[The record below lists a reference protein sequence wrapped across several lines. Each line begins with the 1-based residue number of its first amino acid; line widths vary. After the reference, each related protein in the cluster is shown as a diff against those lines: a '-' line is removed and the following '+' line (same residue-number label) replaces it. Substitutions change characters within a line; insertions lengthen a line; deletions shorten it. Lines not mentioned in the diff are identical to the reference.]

1 MLALFAMK
9 VDMVF
14 FLQFI
19 IMYALHFRV
28 PLLKSGQ
35 RKRTERARIFIA
47 QRGGNVN
54 RDLIYDGNIWRF
66 LLISLIFSCFLETQ
80 I

>member
-1 MLALFAMK
+1 MTAVLPRGLPAASTTYHLRSMLALFAMK

-35 RKRTERARIFIA
+35 RKRTERAMIFIA
-47 QRGGNVN
+47 
-54 RDLIYDGNIWRF
+54 
-66 LLISLIFSCFLETQ
+66 
-80 I
+80 

>member
-1 MLALFAMK
+1 
-9 VDMVF
+9 
-14 FLQFI
+14 
-19 IMYALHFRV
+19 MYALHFRV

-54 RDLIYDGNIWRF
+54 CDLIYGKNIWRF
-66 LLISLIFSCFLETQ
+66 LLIALIFSRFLETQ
-80 I
+80 IRF